1 MAVVVRACLLL
12 LSVFL
17 VSACGSED
25 VAQPGASRS
34 SSVEADGRDTP
45 APPDNPG
52 DDNAGGSD
60 STPPPQDDEVIPPPT
75 DDPEDEEPV
84 EEDPIDETPDE
95 DVPPVDVPDDE
106 VEPPPQATL
115 DTNIFFPIIPGM
127 QLYFDNNPVP
137 TVLGAGQLMGTDLAY
152 PLQHDDILSNYFTST
167 AATVGLKG
175 IHVLLID
182 NANPVYLNM
191 VFNESR
197 PILGNAASYDTTGS
211 AVIRVTG
218 VPISLRFPVRLTAT
232 LAADEWVNIGGL
244 APQPARRIQITQ
256 RLAVSW
262 LQRVALLL
270 AYPWLAPIFDPV
282 AFSLQL
288 VPGIGVVGVQMG
300 NLSTQVQSLA
310 GVPEPLVFAV
320 LRNGPVDA
328 SAPQTLLVDGE
339 AITDMASA
347 PEIFYR
353 TAATDWLDVAFDETG
368 SWRARITRSDLAR
381 GIHAATVRFGTGDQA
396 RDVTVSLMVE

>member
-34 SSVEADGRDTP
+34 SNVQVDERDTP
-45 APPDNPG
+45 TQPGNPG
-52 DDNAGGSD
+52 DDSSGGPD
-60 STPPPQDDEVIPPPT
+60 STPPPQDDDVIPPPT
-75 DDPEDEEPV
+75 DDPADEEPA
-84 EEDPIDETPDE
+84 EEQPVDETPDE

-106 VEPPPQATL
+106 VEPPPQAIL

-197 PILGNAASYDTTGS
+197 PILGNATSYDTTGS

-256 RLAVSW
+256 RLAVS
-262 LQRVALLL
+262 
-270 AYPWLAPIFDPV
+270 WLAPIFDPV

-339 AITDMASA
+339 AVTDMASA